1 MAEQLKTFLRLK
13 QIILA
18 TGLSRSWIYEAMR
31 RGEFPQSV
39 SLGAR
44 AVGWDADAVAAWQAA
59 RIQQAGQASA

>member
-13 QIILA
+13 QVLA
-18 TGLSRSWIYEAMR
+18 AIGMSRSWTYEAML

>member
-1 MAEQLKTFLRLK
+1 MAKQLKTFLRIKKL
-13 QIILA
+13 ILA
-18 TGLSRSWIYEAMR
+18 TGMSRSWIYAAIQ

-39 SLGAR
+39 ALGAR